1 MPSKLGSLL
10 AIGTMSVFLGVAVLS
25 APAVASENATVSDE
39 ANVRSR
45 PNTDS
50 AILAVLPV
58 GTPVEVDCWADGE
71 LTYGTTRW
79 FHLSEGGWIHST
91 LVTQVDVSPCSGA
104 TTGSADTA
112 YTGKIG
118 VGAGIGSGGGGN
130 SGGGGAYDSCDEA
143 PGPVYRG
150 SPGYGPHLDRDGDGV
165 GCEGN

>member
-1 MPSKLGSLL
+1 ML
-10 AIGTMSVFLGVAVLS
+10 
-25 APAVASENATVSDE
+25 
-39 ANVRSR
+39 
-45 PNTDS
+45 
-50 AILAVLPV
+50 
-58 GTPVEVDCWADGE
+58 ADGE
-71 LTYGTTRW
+71 LNYGTTRW
-79 FHLSEGGWIHST
+79 FHLSAGGWIHST

-118 VGAGIGSGGGGN
+118 VGAGIGSGGGGGN
-130 SGGGGAYDSCDEA
+130 SGGGEAYDSCDEA